1 MEPLNKRRT
10 FPFSLT
16 YEGEY
21 YEGVITPSAQTAKNG
36 MPVYFRVSIG
46 EKLFAYLCCGDTG
59 WRAHEPKGNSA
70 GLVQAIIA
78 YIREFYL

>member
-10 FPFSLT
+10 FPFSLM
-16 YEGEY
+16 YEGEF
-21 YEGVITPSAQTAKNG
+21 YEGVITPSAQTGKNG

-59 WRAHEPKGNSA
+59 WRAHEPKGNA
-70 GLVQAIIA
+70 TGLIQAIIA